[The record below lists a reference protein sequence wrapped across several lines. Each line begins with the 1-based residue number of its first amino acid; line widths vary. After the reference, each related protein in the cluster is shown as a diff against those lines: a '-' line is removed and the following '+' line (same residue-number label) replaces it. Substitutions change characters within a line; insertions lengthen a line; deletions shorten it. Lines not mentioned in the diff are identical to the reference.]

1 MDPKTLAAA
10 TLIRAAQDAP
20 DRLSKAVQVKD
31 TPGIWAR
38 ATALARPRGMSVT
51 AWVRE
56 AVREKLARDEV
67 AR

>member
-1 MDPKTLAAA
+1 MSVQELT
-10 TLIRAAQDAP
+10 P
-20 DRLSKAVQVKD
+20 DRLTKAVQVKD

-38 ATALARPRGMSVT
+38 VTALARPRGMSSV